1 MLLKKIVIAE
11 DDDAIAHMVSMS
23 LGDAGFL
30 CLRARDGEEALKLV
44 KAHDPDVLVLD
55 VMMPRVDGFR
65 VCEWVRERDSTT
77 PVIFLTAKSIEKDKV
92 NGFHIGCDDYITK
105 PFSGRELLARV
116 SAVLR
121 RAKSPNETEKGDAP
135 FAFCSGTIIPEERL
149 YADAAGRATEISE
162 SELRIIRMLAE
173 RENHVVKKSALMF
186 MLWGAHAAQS
196 RTVDTHI
203 SNLRKKIDPCARHIR
218 TIYGMGYKYVC

>member
-1 MLLKKIVIAE
+1 MAEILIAE
-11 DDDAIAHMVSMS
+11 DSPNV
-23 LGDAGFL
+23 
-30 CLRARDGEEALKLV
+30 RDGV
-44 KAHDPDVLVLD
+44 KALLEGEFHNVHAVSNGEDALALYRRIRPELMILD

-121 RAKSPNETEKGDAP
+121 RAKSSNETEKGDAP